1 MLLYIKCDIEK
12 RRENMKGKVICNIE
26 DLFIPIYESL
36 KLLIGCEVVFIYN
49 NKKHTLSLVGDDNG
63 STRENC
69 YFYLNDKKYNSLE
82 ELKKY
87 GMIEGEYLLDI
98 KEKIEVVSI
107 DGEPAVGYIPY
118 TEFIVGDDKL
128 KEKNKKHKDKYDNRK
143 PIFISKTSLFI
154 NSVKDLFLAL
164 LVIIIPILIFMT
176 IVGVIN
182 LNKTGLGLLDFIY
195 MWLMS
200 IIMFL
205 CLMLFCSLRSI
216 KSILYIINQEKE
228 FNINFND
235 YFKDKYL
242 GKDLIYKTDDWFI
255 GIGNTG
261 FIAFNRNYISK
272 ISAIKKEGMLGNH
285 KTFTVKV
292 TDNKDKVFKLKFNYL
307 EEPLVNDF
315 KKWYLKKDR

>member
-49 NKKHTLSLVGDDNG
+49 NNKHTLSLVGDDNG
-63 STRENC
+63 STREIC
-69 YFYLNDKKYNSLE
+69 DFYLDDKKFNSLE

-87 GMIEGEYLLDI
+87 GIIDGEYLLDI

-107 DGEPAVGYIPY
+107 DDEPAVGYIPY
-118 TEFIVGDDKL
+118 TEFIVGNDKL
-128 KEKNKKHKDKYDNRK
+128 KDKNKKYKKKYDNRK
-143 PIFISKTSLFI
+143 PIFISKASLFI

-164 LVIIIPILIFMT
+164 LVIIITILIFMT

-182 LNKTGLGLLDFIY
+182 LNKTGLGLMDFIY
-195 MWLMS
+195 MWLIL

-216 KSILYIINQEKE
+216 KSIIYIINQEKE

-255 GIGNTG
+255 GIGSTG

-272 ISAIKKEGMLGNH
+272 ISAIKKEGTLGNH